1 MNGKM
6 IACQGEVHS
15 ISEWARITGIRQAT
29 LWSRLNNLGWTPE
42 RALTTPAGRRRKG
55 LPREAAPVPA
65 REPKPRVKSLKG
77 LDLDTVAAMARES
90 GMTYGKFVQQWRV

>member
-42 RALTTPAGRRRKG
+42 RALTTPAGRRRRPG
-55 LPREAAPVPA
+55 V
-65 REPKPRVKSLKG
+65 
-77 LDLDTVAAMARES
+77 
-90 GMTYGKFVQQWRV
+90 